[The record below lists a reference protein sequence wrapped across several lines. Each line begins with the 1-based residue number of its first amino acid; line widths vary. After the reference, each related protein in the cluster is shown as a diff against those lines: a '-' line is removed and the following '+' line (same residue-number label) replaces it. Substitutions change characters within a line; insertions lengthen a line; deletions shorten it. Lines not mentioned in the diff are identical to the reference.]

1 MDGWVSLEVSPL
13 LAHDTERTIE
23 QVRSLHRQAGR
34 PNLFI
39 KIPGT
44 PEGLPA
50 IEESIFAGVP
60 VNVTLLFSR
69 EQYLA
74 AAAAYRAGD
83 RAPDRGR
90 DESRGRLGGIDI
102 RQPVGQG
109 GAGPGARRSSAAV

>member
-1 MDGWVSLEVSPL
+1 MTRARPSS
-13 LAHDTERTIE
+13 RSS
-23 QVRSLHRQAGR
+23 SLHRQASR

-74 AAAAYRAGD
+74 AGRGVPARGSRAG
-83 RAPDRGR
+83 
-90 DESRGRLGGIDI
+90 SR
-102 RQPVGQG
+102 
-109 GAGPGARRSSAAV
+109 PG